1 MNLELIKKL
10 SAKPALYEKGTAVMW
25 TDPYISQRLL
35 EMHLNPDHDMASRSS
50 EKIDIV
56 IRRVLDI
63 AGRTGMK
70 ILDLGCGPG
79 LYTEKLVERGHRVTG
94 IDFSQHSIQYANRSA
109 GEKKLDIQ
117 YIQGNYLEIDIGN
130 SYDLVILI
138 YLDFCVMIP
147 EERDLLLK
155 KIYHA
160 LKPGG
165 LFIFDVV
172 NERNLKRKIPLPSW
186 DVQERG
192 FWKNEPYIALNHGYH
207 YPEARVWANHHI
219 IIGEDDTVN
228 SYIFWNHYYGKKD
241 LISILEKTGFVNIE
255 NHEKVLPET
264 EDYWNGENVTFYAAR
279 AR

>member
-1 MNLELIKKL
+1 MNFELIKKL

-35 EMHLNPDHDMASRSS
+35 EMHLNPGHDMASRSN

-56 IRRVLDI
+56 IRRILDI
-63 AGRTGMK
+63 AGRTSMK

-79 LYTEKLVERGHRVTG
+79 LYSGKLAEQGHKVTG
-94 IDFSQHSIQYANRSA
+94 IDFSQHSIRYANRRA

-138 YLDFCVMIP
+138 YLDFCAMIP

-165 LFIFDVV
+165 LFIFDVI
-172 NERNLKRKIPLPSW
+172 NEKNLKSKLPSPSW

-228 SYIFWNHYYGKKD
+228 SYIFWNHYYEKKD
-241 LISILEKTGFVNIE
+241 LISILETTGFANIE
-255 NHEKVLPET
+255 NHERVLPESD
-264 EDYWNGENVTFYAAR
+264 DYWNGENVTFYSAR
-279 AR
+279 A